1 MKVNAKQFITTLSRI
16 GKDNPKRN
24 GIVVIDEDGQKLFF
38 DVCDDNFHWTRYTI
52 VGSGKDNGIRSC
64 RIMEHKKLLTWLKAV
79 KPSCQENID
88 VEIEPDKTVK
98 CSIRN
103 KSLTVKAF
111 GFVQDYPQAPNLR
124 MPPFEKCILSG
135 MSFTDFAKW
144 GKILLA
150 STSNDTMRPYLCG
163 IGFRKDVLMS
173 TDGHRLSL
181 LDLDKIGVH
190 GIESDDDALVI
201 PASGFERMVEE
212 ACALKDGT
220 VNIYISTENASKD
233 CSPERYVMASFGN
246 ATRYVKLSDVTPPP
260 YEFLTT
266 MKHEIT
272 FAPNDVSDIAG
283 TLNEIT
289 SIMNPTHL
297 HFPSFSVCDG
307 GLRACYEEDNAFYS
321 DTIHGSWSKPED
333 VVNFTIGFNPRYLL
347 DALASFEKP
356 TLAFSDPLSA
366 TLVHEEDSP
375 YRHYVMPTRN

>member
-1 MKVNAKQFITTLSRI
+1 MKVNSKQLINVLSRI
-16 GKDNPKRN
+16 GKDSPKRQGVIVTDEN
-24 GIVVIDEDGQKLFF
+24 GQWLFF
-38 DVCDDNFHWTRYTI
+38 DVCDDNWDWTRYTL
-52 VGSGKDNGIRSC
+52 VGSGKDEGVRSC
-64 RIMEHKKLLTWLKAV
+64 RVMEHKKLLTWLKAV
-79 KPSCQENID
+79 KPACQENID
-88 VEIEPDKTVK
+88 VEIEPDAKVTY
-98 CSIRN
+98 SIRN

-111 GFVQDYPQAPNLR
+111 GAVQDYPQAPNLR

-150 STSNDTMRPYLCG
+150 SASNDTTRPYLCG
-163 IGFRKDVLMS
+163 VGFRKDVLMS

-181 LDLDKIGVH
+181 LNLDKIGVH
-190 GIESDDDALVI
+190 GIESDDDALLI

-212 ACALKDGT
+212 AAALKDGT
-220 VNIYISTENASKD
+220 VNIWLSSLEVKD

-246 ATRYVKLSDVTPPP
+246 ATRYVKLSDATPPP
-260 YEFLTT
+260 YDFLTT

-272 FAPNDVSDIAG
+272 FTPNDVSDIAG

-289 SIMNPTHL
+289 SIMNPTHR
-297 HFPSFSVCDG
+297 HFPSFSICDG
-307 GLRACYEEDNAFYS
+307 GLRASYEEDDASYS
-321 DTIHGSWSKPED
+321 DTIQGSWSKPED
-333 VVNFTIGFNPRYLL
+333 VVEFTIGFKPRYLL

-366 TLVHEEDSP
+366 TLIHEEDSP